1 MGAPGPSPLGT
12 WESTNLEN
20 STPIPFNQS
29 DLFHCAKPNALT
41 WLSTLTED
49 GFVVRKGSSRP
60 ATKTPDIRTVAALA
74 KVSIATVSRT
84 INNSPAVSERLSK
97 RVWQAIEQL
106 NYFPNTHARS
116 LVSGRSRILGII
128 VENITNPFFPELIQN
143 FEEIAVAHGYELLVS
158 SSNSDPAVLATCVRR
173 MLERKVEGV
182 AVLSFG
188 AEEPVLDQLVHRN
201 IPMVLAEFRLDD
213 PKVSTILLDYSTGI
227 HQAVN
232 HLVELGHRRIAFLA
246 GPHKLH
252 SAITREND
260 YRTAMQSVGLSVQK
274 KWLIECDHTLKGGV
288 AGFAQLQ
295 SLASRPTAILC
306 SNDMTAIG
314 VLRAAY
320 MDGLRVPD
328 DLSVIGLDDIDF
340 AEFTLPPLTTI
351 RLSRADLARAAF
363 EALRLQAEDPG
374 NPKIQRE
381 FLVST
386 SLVVRGS
393 TGAPAG
399 ASLGSPHK
407 SAL

>member
-1 MGAPGPSPLGT
+1 LARKETSKAGA
-12 WESTNLEN
+12 
-20 STPIPFNQS
+20 
-29 DLFHCAKPNALT
+29 
-41 WLSTLTED
+41 
-49 GFVVRKGSSRP
+49 
-60 ATKTPDIRTVAALA
+60 KTPDIRTVAALA

-84 INNSPAVSERLSK
+84 INNSPAVSERLAK

-116 LVSGRSRILGII
+116 LVSGRSRILGIL
-128 VENITNPFFPELIQN
+128 VENITNPLFPELIQS
-143 FEEIAVAHGYELLVS
+143 FEEIAVAHGYEILVS
-158 SSNSDPAVLATCVRR
+158 STNGDPAVLATCVRR

-188 AEEPVLDQLVHRN
+188 AEEPVLDQLTHRD

-227 HQAVN
+227 HAAVQ
-232 HLVELGHRRIAFLA
+232 HLADLGHTRIAFLA

-260 YRTAMQSVGLSVQK
+260 FRAAIQDSGLTIQK
-274 KWLIECDHTLKGGV
+274 KWIIECDHTLKGGMV
-288 AGFAQLQ
+288 GFSQLQ
-295 SLASRPTAILC
+295 ELGTRPTAILC

-320 MDGLRVPD
+320 MAGLRVPD
-328 DLSVIGLDDIDF
+328 DVSVVGLDDIDF

-351 RLSRADLARAAF
+351 RLSRTDLARSAF
-363 EALRLQAEDPG
+363 DALRQQAEDPN

-381 FLVST
+381 YLVST

-393 TGAPAG
+393 TGAPP
-399 ASLGSPHK
+399 ASL
-407 SAL
+407 

>member
-1 MGAPGPSPLGT
+1 MARLGDRRTPDRCCNVVPLRHLRTSFVARRPSRKAT
-12 WESTNLEN
+12 
-20 STPIPFNQS
+20 
-29 DLFHCAKPNALT
+29 AKA
-41 WLSTLTED
+41 
-49 GFVVRKGSSRP
+49 
-60 ATKTPDIRTVAALA
+60 ADIRTVAALA

-84 INNSPAVSERLSK
+84 INGSPAVSDRLTK

-143 FEEIAVAHGYELLVS
+143 FEEVAVAHGYEILVS
-158 SSNSDPAVLATCVRR
+158 SSNSDPAILTTCVRR

-182 AVLSFG
+182 AVMTFG
-188 AEEPVLDQLVHRN
+188 EEEPVLDQLTHRD
-201 IPMVLAEFRLDD
+201 IPMVLAEFKLDD
-213 PKVSTILLDYSTGI
+213 PKTSTILLDYTTGVRA
-227 HQAVN
+227 AVN
-232 HLVELGHRRIAFLA
+232 HLIGLGHRKIGFLA

-260 YRTAMQSVGLSVQK
+260 FRTAMNEAGLRLEPS
-274 KWLIECDHTLKGGV
+274 WCIECDHTLRGGV
-288 AGFAQLQ
+288 AGFEKLRALPEQ
-295 SLASRPTAILC
+295 PTAVLC

-320 MDGLRVPD
+320 MGGLRVPQ
-328 DLSVIGLDDIDF
+328 DLSVVGLDDIDF

-363 EALRLQAEDPG
+363 DALRAQTEAS
-374 NPKIQRE
+374 PKMQRE

-393 TGAPAG
+393 TGTPPALAG
-399 ASLGSPHK
+399 
-407 SAL
+407 

>member
-1 MGAPGPSPLGT
+1 MARRPS
-12 WESTNLEN
+12 
-20 STPIPFNQS
+20 
-29 DLFHCAKPNALT
+29 
-41 WLSTLTED
+41 
-49 GFVVRKGSSRP
+49 RKVT
-60 ATKTPDIRTVAALA
+60 TKAPDIRTVAALA

-84 INNSPAVSERLSK
+84 INGSPAVSDRLTK

-143 FEEIAVAHGYELLVS
+143 FEEVAVAHGFEILVS
-158 SSNSDPAVLATCVRR
+158 SSNSDPAVLTNCVRR

-182 AVLSFG
+182 AVMTFG
-188 AEEPVLDQLVHRN
+188 EEEPVLDQLTHRD
-201 IPMVLAEFRLDD
+201 IPMVLAEFKLDD
-213 PKVSTILLDYSTGI
+213 PKTSTILLDYTTGVRA
-227 HQAVN
+227 AVN
-232 HLVELGHRRIAFLA
+232 HLMGYGHRKIGFLA

-260 YRTAMQSVGLSVQK
+260 FRAAMTEAGLRLEPS
-274 KWLIECDHTLKGGV
+274 WCIECDHTLRGGV
-288 AGFAQLQ
+288 AGFEKLR
-295 SLASRPTAILC
+295 SLPDRPTAVMC

-320 MDGLRVPD
+320 MSGLRVPQ
-328 DLSVIGLDDIDF
+328 DLSVVGLDDIDF

-363 EALRLQAEDPG
+363 DALRAQTDG
-374 NPKIQRE
+374 SPKLQRE

-393 TGAPAG
+393 TGTPA
-399 ASLGSPHK
+399 A
-407 SAL
+407 

>member
-1 MGAPGPSPLGT
+1 VFVARRAT
-12 WESTNLEN
+12 RKAV
-20 STPIPFNQS
+20 
-29 DLFHCAKPNALT
+29 AKA
-41 WLSTLTED
+41 
-49 GFVVRKGSSRP
+49 
-60 ATKTPDIRTVAALA
+60 PDIRTVAALA

-84 INNSPAVSERLSK
+84 INGSPAVSDRLMK
-97 RVWQAIEQL
+97 RVWEAIEQL

-143 FEEIAVAHGYELLVS
+143 FEEVAVAHGYEILVS
-158 SSNSDPAVLATCVRR
+158 SSNSDPAVLTTCVRR

-182 AVLSFG
+182 AVMTFG
-188 AEEPVLDQLVHRN
+188 EEEPVLD
-201 IPMVLAEFRLDD
+201 
-213 PKVSTILLDYSTGI
+213 PKTSTILLDYTTGVRAAI
-227 HQAVN
+227 S
-232 HLVELGHRRIAFLA
+232 HLMNLGHRRIGFLA
-246 GPHKLH
+246 GPYKLH

-260 YRTAMQSVGLSVQK
+260 FRTVMKEAGLKVEPA
-274 KWLIECDHTLKGGV
+274 WVIECDHTLRGGV
-288 AGFAQLQ
+288 AGFEKLRALGSQ
-295 SLASRPTAILC
+295 PTAVLC

-320 MDGLRVPD
+320 MGGLRVPQ

-363 EALRLQAEDPG
+363 DALRLQTDGSAKFE
-374 NPKIQRE
+374 RE

-393 TGAPAG
+393 TGAPPTQ
-399 ASLGSPHK
+399 S
-407 SAL
+407 